1 MAFILLPESKVG
13 KNVLIRKSHLPL
25 LLMDHQVKAD
35 LSEQCFL
42 VALNL
47 RTSHLA
53 TWGCIRIW
61 GYLAAGLLVNF
72 GLRYTVTAIMSAHPN
87 SEYFPC
93 VLGTTVQCCLES
105 KW

>member
-47 RTSHLA
+47 
-53 TWGCIRIW
+53 
-61 GYLAAGLLVNF
+61 
-72 GLRYTVTAIMSAHPN
+72 
-87 SEYFPC
+87 
-93 VLGTTVQCCLES
+93 
-105 KW
+105 